1 MNTIEEEDDLT
12 AALTIENGKLRAYLK
27 VIAEHESEGCPAQ
40 ATAKNALMRPDAE
53 CIKCGCELIDG
64 HIQHTHCSKVLESAQ
79 TGQR

>member
-1 MNTIEEEDDLT
+1 MNDSKITEALIIEVD
-12 AALTIENGKLRAYLK
+12 KLRAYLQA
-27 VIAEHESEGCPAQ
+27 IAEHESEGCPAQ